1 VNATPDLVIKPP
13 GRFTWIRGRELW
25 EFRDLLVRFARRDIT
40 LRYRQT
46 VLGVIWVVLQP
57 LMAAGIFTFVFGRVA
72 DLPSE
77 GVPYFAFS
85 FAGMLGWN
93 LFNSTVTKFSASL
106 TGNSGLVSKIFFP
119 RLVLP
124 FSTLGSTLLD
134 FVVSLGMMVVVL
146 LVAGV
151 APGWGIVTLP
161 VWMLLALLVA
171 GGIGLT
177 AGALMVK
184 YRDIGY
190 VLPVVTQLL
199 LYATP
204 IAYSLSRV
212 PEGAQAW
219 VKLNPLTGV
228 MVGVRWSLLDT
239 AAPDAGMVAWTVGAA
254 VVLFLFGATVFTRM
268 ERQFAD
274 VI

>member
-1 VNATPDLVIKPP
+1 MSVTPDLVIKPP

-46 VLGVIWVVLQP
+46 VFGVIWVVLQP

-93 LFNSTVTKFSASL
+93 LFNSTVTKFSVSL

-134 FVVSLGMMVVVL
+134 FAVSLGMMVVVL

-151 APGWGIVTLP
+151 APGWGLVTLP
-161 VWMLLALLVA
+161 LWMLLALLVS

-190 VLPVVTQLL
+190 VLPVMTQLL

-204 IAYSLSRV
+204 IAYSLSKV
-212 PEGAQAW
+212 PEGAQGW
-219 VKLNPLTGV
+219 VKANPLTGV
-228 MVGVRWSLLDT
+228 MVGFRWSLLDT
-239 AAPDAGMVAWTVGAA
+239 AAPSAGMVTWTIASA
-254 VVLFLFGATVFTRM
+254 LVLFFFGATVFTRM